1 MKFKIKIQKLFL
13 AKYNKNKFKRI
24 RIQDRNNLKK
34 FNLINKVLLLKI
46 QFEKKSRALLKS
58 IKSTRKDL
66 DTCRLLLEESKNCNL
81 RVNKSQVIFLSL
93 IKRWESQMKSRKK
106 DQKLFGNLSPE
117 NLIQIFKI
125 ELNQVQS

>member
-1 MKFKIKIQKLFL
+1 MIQKLFL
-13 AKYNKNKFKRI
+13 AKYNKNKLKRI

-46 QFEKKSRALLKS
+46 QFGKKSRALLKS

-66 DTCRLLLEESKNCNL
+66 DTCHLLLEESKNCNL
-81 RVNKSQVIFLSL
+81 RADKSQVIFLSL
-93 IKRWESQMKSRKK
+93 IKYWESQMKSRKK
-106 DQKLFGNLSPE
+106 DQKQCGNHSQE